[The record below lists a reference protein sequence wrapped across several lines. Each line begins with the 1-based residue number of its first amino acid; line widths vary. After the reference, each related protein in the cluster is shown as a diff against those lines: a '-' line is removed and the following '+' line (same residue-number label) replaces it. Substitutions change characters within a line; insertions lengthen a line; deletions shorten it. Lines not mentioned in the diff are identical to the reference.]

1 MRMILSN
8 GQTVKVNMKELSDF
22 ITEIPSPIP
31 NASWRHSELLTEQEV
46 MSFLAGHSNKEELQK
61 IARYLL
67 IFTENIAFA
76 AYLFDK
82 AEDKPD
88 QTKEFNMPAIKKLR
102 ELYQRV
108 KDDRHT
114 MMGLYRLVSEMESI
128 CLEIGADPL

>member
-1 MRMILSN
+1 MEMILAN
-8 GQTVKVNMKELSDF
+8 GNRVKVSLEEVRDF
-22 ITEIPSPIP
+22 ITEMPCPIA

-46 MSFLAGHSNKEELQK
+46 MSFLAGHSDKEELQK

-102 ELYQRV
+102 ELYQQV
-108 KDDRHT
+108 KDNRHT
-114 MMGLYRLVSEMESI
+114 MMGLYRLVSEMESM